1 MEPRA
6 FHPLDYLAVVNRRKL
21 WFALPVVLCI
31 AAGVTA
37 VAVWPKKYLAKTA
50 IGVQSPTLSPELL
63 RGLSS
68 LDPVERQ
75 RSIQQLLLSPTV
87 LDRVIREEQI
97 SRSKP
102 TAEVAASLR
111 DNLTRNLEVPAPVGL
126 NGRPDP
132 ARGIDMFFI
141 GYTDKDAARSQRIAN
156 RVATVFVEE
165 NSRVQTNRAENTA
178 EVLEQQVK
186 TSQATLADLEDKMRK
201 KKQNFVGSLPE
212 QMGANVQMA
221 NGARSQFESL
231 ALQIRT
237 EQSHVSMVESQLSEM
252 RQGMAGA
259 SSTAGGFAA
268 MQSAQ
273 KRVDDLDGQL
283 TADRAL
289 GYTDRHPDIQR
300 LQQELKQARA
310 DLQAAKVQQPVTNEE
325 ALRAD
330 PQYRAKLQE
339 RDLAQLHIKGLQA
352 AATAAEAQI
361 GNYQRRVETAPV
373 AEQEL
378 ASLEREYALEKGRYS
393 DLTARFGSAQ
403 MAEDVARKQGGERF
417 SVLYPAGLPKEPIEP
432 QPAKIMAMAV
442 VAGLVLGACAAIGR
456 EFLDRSVH
464 DSRALQNE
472 FDLPVLG
479 EIPRIA

>member
-1 MEPRA
+1 MEPRT

-21 WFALPVVLCI
+21 WFAIPLVLCI
-31 AAGVTA
+31 AAGA
-37 VAVWPKKYLAKTA
+37 VAVSVWPKKYLAKAA

-63 RGLSS
+63 RGLNS

-97 SRSKP
+97 NRSRP
-102 TAEVAASLR
+102 TAEVAAWLR
-111 DNLTRNLEVPAPVGL
+111 ENLTRNLEVPAPVGL

-132 ARGIDMFFI
+132 TRGIDMFFI
-141 GYTDKDAARSQRIAN
+141 GYTDADPAKSQRIAN

-178 EVLEQQVK
+178 AVLEQQVK
-186 TSQATLADLEDKMRK
+186 ASQTQLAELETKIRQ

-212 QMGANVQMA
+212 QIGANVSMA

-231 ALQIRT
+231 SMQIRS
-237 EQSHVSMVESQLSEM
+237 QQAHLSMIEGQLSEM
-252 RQGMAGA
+252 RQGLAGA
-259 SSTAGGFAA
+259 SSASVAA
-268 MQSAQ
+268 VQNAQ
-273 KRVDDLDGQL
+273 KRVDELDGQL
-283 TADRAL
+283 AADRAL
-289 GYTDRHPDIQR
+289 GYTDLHPDVQR
-300 LQQELKQARA
+300 LQRELKQARA
-310 DLQAAKVQQPVTNEE
+310 DLAAAKVQQPANNEE
-325 ALRAD
+325 ALKAD
-330 PQYRAKLQE
+330 PLYRAKLNE
-339 RDLAQLHIKGLQA
+339 RDMTQLQIKQLQA
-352 AATAAEAQI
+352 ASEAAQRQI
-361 GNYQRRVETAPV
+361 GSYQARVEAAPV

-378 ASLEREYALEKGRYS
+378 AALEREYALEKMRYS
-393 DLTARFGSAQ
+393 DLTSRFSNAQ

-417 SVLYPAGLPKEPIEP
+417 SVLYPAGLPKVPIEP

-464 DSRALQNE
+464 DSRALQSE

>member
-1 MEPRA
+1 MEPRT

-21 WFALPVVLCI
+21 WFAVPLVLCI
-31 AAGVTA
+31 AAGA
-37 VAVWPKKYLAKTA
+37 VAVSLWPKKYLAKAA

-63 RGLSS
+63 RGLNS

-75 RSIQQLLLSPTV
+75 RSVQQLLLSPTV

-97 SRSKP
+97 NRTRP
-102 TAEVAASLR
+102 TAEVAAWLR

-132 ARGIDMFFI
+132 TRGIDMFFI
-141 GYTDKDAARSQRIAN
+141 GYTDGDPARSQRIAN

-178 EVLEQQVK
+178 AVLEQQVK
-186 TSQATLADLEDKMRK
+186 ASQATLTELEAKIRM
-201 KKQNFVGSLPE
+201 KKQNYVGSLPE
-212 QMGANVQMA
+212 QIGANVSMA

-231 ALQIRT
+231 SMQIRS
-237 EQSHVSMVESQLSEM
+237 EQAHLQMVESQLSEM
-252 RQGMAGA
+252 RQGLAGA
-259 SSTAGGFAA
+259 SSASAA
-268 MQSAQ
+268 AVQSAQ
-273 KRVDDLDGQL
+273 RRVDELEGQL

-289 GYTDRHPDIQR
+289 GYTDLHPDIQR
-300 LQQELKQARA
+300 LQRELKQARA
-310 DLQAAKVQQPVTNEE
+310 DLSAAKVQQPANNEE
-325 ALRAD
+325 VLKAD
-330 PQYRAKLQE
+330 PQYRAKVQE
-339 RDLAQLHIKGLQA
+339 RDLAQLHIKQLQTASEA
-352 AATAAEAQI
+352 AQRQI
-361 GNYQRRVETAPV
+361 GSYQARVEAAPV
-373 AEQEL
+373 AEQQL
-378 ASLEREYALEKGRYS
+378 AALEREYTLEKQRYT
-393 DLTARFGSAQ
+393 DLTARYSNAQ

-464 DSRALQNE
+464 DSRALQSE

>member
-1 MEPRA
+1 MEPKA
-6 FHPLDYLAVVNRRKL
+6 FHPLDYLSVVNRRKL
-21 WFALPVVLCI
+21 WFIVPVVVCL
-31 AAGVTA
+31 AGGA
-37 VAVWPKKYLAKTA
+37 VAASVWPKKFLSRAA

-63 RGLSS
+63 RGLNSM
-68 LDPVERQ
+68 DPVERQ

-97 SRSKP
+97 NRSKP

-111 DNLTRNLEVPAPVGL
+111 DNLTRNLEVPPAVGL

-141 GYTDKDAARSQRIAN
+141 GYTDGDAARSQRIAN

-178 EVLEQQVK
+178 AVLEQQVK
-186 TSQATLADLEDKMRK
+186 ASQTTLAELETKMRM

-212 QMGANVQMA
+212 QMGANVSMA

-231 ALQIRT
+231 SMQIRS
-237 EQSHVSMVESQLSEM
+237 EQAHMSMVESQLSEM
-252 RQGMAGA
+252 RQGLAGSSSA
-259 SSTAGGFAA
+259 SVAVVQA
-268 MQSAQ
+268 AQ
-273 KRVDDLDGQL
+273 KRVDDLDSQL

-289 GYTDRHPDIQR
+289 GYTDMHPDIQR
-300 LQQELKQARA
+300 LQRELKQARA
-310 DLQAAKVQQPVTNEE
+310 DLSAAKVQQPANNEE
-325 ALRAD
+325 ALKAD

-339 RDLAQLHIKGLQA
+339 RDLAQIHIRQLQA
-352 AATAAEAQI
+352 ASEAAQRSI
-361 GNYQRRVETAPV
+361 GSYQARVEAAPV

-378 ASLEREYALEKGRYS
+378 ASLEREYNLEKLRYS
-393 DLTARFGSAQ
+393 DLTARFSNAQ

-432 QPAKIMAMAV
+432 QPTKIMAMAL

-464 DSRALQNE
+464 DSRALQTE

>member
-21 WFALPVVLCI
+21 WFAIPLVLCI
-31 AAGVTA
+31 VAGAGA
-37 VAVWPKKYLAKTA
+37 VAVWPKKYLAKAA

-75 RSIQQLLLSPTV
+75 RSVQQLLLSPTV

-102 TAEVAASLR
+102 TAEVAAWLR
-111 DNLTRNLEVPAPVGL
+111 ENLTRNLEVPAPVGL

-186 TSQATLADLEDKMRK
+186 ASQAQLAELETKMRM

-231 ALQIRT
+231 SMQIRS
-237 EQSHVSMVESQLSEM
+237 EQAHLSMVESQLAEM
-252 RQGMAGA
+252 RQGLAGA
-259 SSTAGGFAA
+259 SSTSYAA
-268 MQSAQ
+268 LTAAQ
-273 KRVDDLDGQL
+273 KRVEDLDNQL
-283 TADRAL
+283 TADRSL
-289 GYTDRHPDIQR
+289 GYTDKHPDIQR

-310 DLQAAKVQQPVTNEE
+310 DLQAAKTQQPANNEE

-330 PQYRAKLQE
+330 PQYRAKVQE
-339 RDLAQLHIKGLQA
+339 RDLAQLHIRELQSASEA
-352 AATAAEAQI
+352 AQRQI
-361 GNYQRRVETAPV
+361 GSYQKRVETAPV

-378 ASLEREYALEKGRYS
+378 ASLEREYQLEKVRYT
-393 DLTARFGSAQ
+393 DLTARFGNAQ

-432 QPAKIMAMAV
+432 QPTKIMAMAV

-472 FDLPVLG
+472 FELPVLG

>member
-1 MEPRA
+1 MEPKA

-21 WFALPVVLCI
+21 WFAVPLVLCI
-31 AAGVTA
+31 AAGA
-37 VAVWPKKYLAKTA
+37 VAVSVWPKKYLSRAA

-68 LDPVERQ
+68 MDPVERQ

-97 SRSKP
+97 ARTKP
-102 TAEVAASLR
+102 TAEVAAWLR
-111 DNLTRNLEVPAPVGL
+111 DNLTRNLEVPPAVGL

-141 GYTDKDAARSQRIAN
+141 GYTDGDAARSQRIAN
-156 RVATVFVEE
+156 RIATVFVEE

-186 TSQATLADLEDKMRK
+186 ASQAQLAELEGKMRV

-231 ALQIRT
+231 SLQIRS
-237 EQSHVSMVESQLSEM
+237 EQAHLSMVESQLSEM
-252 RQGMAGA
+252 RQGLAGA
-259 SSTAGGFAA
+259 SSTSYAA
-268 MQSAQ
+268 LTAAQ
-273 KRVDDLDGQL
+273 KRVEDLDNQL
-283 TADRAL
+283 TADRSL
-289 GYTDRHPDIQR
+289 GYTDMHPDIQR
-300 LQQELKQARA
+300 LQRELKQART
-310 DLQAAKVQQPVTNEE
+310 DLQAAKTQQPAHNDE
-325 ALRAD
+325 ALKAD
-330 PQYRAKLQE
+330 PQYRAKVQE
-339 RDLAQLHIKGLQA
+339 RDLAQLHIRELQSASEA
-352 AATAAEAQI
+352 AQRQI
-361 GNYQRRVETAPV
+361 GSYQKRVETAPV

-378 ASLEREYALEKGRYS
+378 ASLDREYSLEKVRYS
-393 DLTARFGSAQ
+393 DLTARFSSAQ

-417 SVLYPAGLPKEPIEP
+417 SVLYPAGLPKDPIEP
-432 QPAKIMAMAV
+432 QPMKIMAMAV

-472 FDLPVLG
+472 FELPVLG

>member
-6 FHPLDYLAVVNRRKL
+6 FHPLDYVAVVNRRKL
-21 WFALPVVLCI
+21 WFALPLVVCL
-31 AAGVTA
+31 AAGA
-37 VAVWPKKYLAKTA
+37 VAVSVWPKKYLAKAA

-63 RGLSS
+63 RGLNS

-97 SRSKP
+97 NRSRP
-102 TAEVAASLR
+102 TAEVAAGLR
-111 DNLTRNLEVPAPVGL
+111 ANLTSNLEVPAPIGL

-132 ARGIDMFFI
+132 TRGIDMFFI
-141 GYTDKDAARSQRIAN
+141 GYTDGDPARSQRIAN

-178 EVLEQQVK
+178 AVLEQQVK
-186 TSQATLADLEDKMRK
+186 ASQTQLAELETKIRQ
-201 KKQNFVGSLPE
+201 KKQNFTGSLPE
-212 QMGANVQMA
+212 QIGANVSMA

-231 ALQIRT
+231 SMQIR
-237 EQSHVSMVESQLSEM
+237 SHQAHLSMIEGQLSEM
-252 RQGMAGA
+252 RQGLAGSSSA
-259 SSTAGGFAA
+259 SVLAV
-268 MQSAQ
+268 QSAQ
-273 KRVDDLDGQL
+273 KRVDELDSQL
-283 TADRAL
+283 AADRAL
-289 GYTDRHPDIQR
+289 GYTDLHPDVQR
-300 LQQELKQARA
+300 LQRELKQARA
-310 DLQAAKVQQPVTNEE
+310 DLSAAKVQQPASNEE
-325 ALRAD
+325 ALKAD

-339 RDLAQLHIKGLQA
+339 RELTQLQIKQLQA
-352 AATAAEAQI
+352 ASEAAQRQI
-361 GNYQRRVETAPV
+361 GSYQARVEAAPV

-378 ASLEREYALEKGRYS
+378 ASLEREYALEKVRYS
-393 DLTARFGSAQ
+393 DLTARFSNAQ

-432 QPAKIMAMAV
+432 QPTKIMAMAV

-464 DSRALQNE
+464 DSRALQSE

>member
-1 MEPRA
+1 MEPRS
-6 FHPLDYLAVVNRRKL
+6 FHPLDYLSVVNRRKL
-21 WFALPVVLCI
+21 WFAVPVVLCV
-31 AAGVTA
+31 AAGA
-37 VAVWPKKYLAKTA
+37 VAVSVWPKKYISKAA

-68 LDPVERQ
+68 MDPVERQ

-97 SRSKP
+97 GRSRP
-102 TAEVAASLR
+102 TAEVAAWLR
-111 DNLTRNLEVPAPVGL
+111 DNLTRNLEVPSPVGL

-132 ARGIDMFFI
+132 TRGIDMFFI
-141 GYTDKDAARSQRIAN
+141 GYTDADPARSQRIAN

-178 EVLEQQVK
+178 AVLEQQVK
-186 TSQATLADLEDKMRK
+186 ASQAQLAELETKIRK

-212 QMGANVQMA
+212 QIGANVSMA

-231 ALQIRT
+231 SMQIRS
-237 EQSHVSMVESQLSEM
+237 EQAHLSMVESQLSEM
-252 RQGMAGA
+252 RQGLAGA
-259 SSTAGGFAA
+259 SSASVAVVQA
-268 MQSAQ
+268 AQ
-273 KRVDDLDGQL
+273 KRVDDLDNQL
-283 TADRAL
+283 AAGRAL
-289 GYTDRHPDIQR
+289 GYTDMHPEIQR
-300 LQQELKQARA
+300 LQREIKQARA
-310 DLQAAKVQQPVTNEE
+310 DLGAAKVQQPANNDE
-325 ALRAD
+325 ALKAD
-330 PQYRAKLQE
+330 PQYRAKVQE
-339 RDLAQLHIKGLQA
+339 RDLAQIHIRQLQA
-352 AATAAEAQI
+352 ASEGAQRSI
-361 GNYQRRVETAPV
+361 GSYQARVEAAPV

-378 ASLEREYALEKGRYS
+378 ASLEREYALEKVRYS
-393 DLTARFGSAQ
+393 DLTARFSNAQ

-464 DSRALQNE
+464 DSRALQSE
-472 FDLPVLG
+472 FELPVLG

>member
-1 MEPRA
+1 MESQS
-6 FHPLDYLAVVNRRKL
+6 FHPLDYLGVVNRRKL
-21 WFALPVVLCI
+21 WFILPLVVCI
-31 AAGVTA
+31 AAGA
-37 VAVWPKKYLAKTA
+37 VAASVWPKKFLARAA

-68 LDPVERQ
+68 MDPVERQ

-97 SRSKP
+97 LRNKP
-102 TAEVAASLR
+102 TAEVAAWLR
-111 DNLTRNLEVPAPVGL
+111 ENLTRNLDVPPAIGM

-132 ARGIDMFFI
+132 SRGIDMFFI
-141 GYTDKDAARSQRIAN
+141 CYTDGDAARSQRIAN

-178 EVLEQQVK
+178 GVLEQQVK
-186 TSQATLADLEDKMRK
+186 ASQAQLAELETKMRV

-212 QMGANVQMA
+212 QMGANVQIA

-231 ALQIRT
+231 SMQIRS
-237 EQSHVSMVESQLSEM
+237 EQAHLSMIESQLSEM
-252 RQGMAGA
+252 RQGVAGA
-259 SSTAGGFAA
+259 SSSSSAA
-268 MQSAQ
+268 LMTAQ
-273 KRVDDLDGQL
+273 KRVEDLDGQL
-283 TADRAL
+283 AADRAL
-289 GYTDRHPDIQR
+289 GYTDLHPDVQR
-300 LQQELKQARA
+300 LQRELKQARA
-310 DLQAAKVQQPVTNEE
+310 DLSAAKTQQPVNHDE
-325 ALRAD
+325 ALKAD
-330 PQYRAKLQE
+330 PQYRAKVQE
-339 RDLAQLHIKGLQA
+339 RDLAQLHIRELQA
-352 AATAAEAQI
+352 ASDGAQRQI
-361 GNYQRRVETAPV
+361 GSYQKRVEAAPV

-378 ASLEREYALEKGRYS
+378 ASLEREYALEKVRYS
-393 DLTARFGSAQ
+393 DLTARFSNAQ

-464 DSRALQNE
+464 DSRALQSE

-479 EIPRIA
+479 EIPRITA